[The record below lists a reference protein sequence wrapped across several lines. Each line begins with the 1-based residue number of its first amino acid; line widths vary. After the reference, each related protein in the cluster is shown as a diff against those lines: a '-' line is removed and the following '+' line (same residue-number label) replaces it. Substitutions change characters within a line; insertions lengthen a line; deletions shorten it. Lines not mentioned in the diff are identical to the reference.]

1 MADNN
6 HHSHD
11 SHAHAEHV
19 HVSHKKEYLIIFVI
33 LAVLTAIEI
42 WVAEQHGLSKMGK
55 GSALTFLAV
64 GKACIVAY
72 YYMHLKEETKWMK
85 FIACVPIMAGVYATV
100 LCLEAIYKPF

>member
-1 MADNN
+1 MADN
-6 HHSHD
+6 HHNSHASHD
-11 SHAHAEHV
+11 NHP

-42 WVAEQHGLSKMGK
+42 WVAEVHGLSKMGK

-64 GKACIVAY
+64 GKASIVAY